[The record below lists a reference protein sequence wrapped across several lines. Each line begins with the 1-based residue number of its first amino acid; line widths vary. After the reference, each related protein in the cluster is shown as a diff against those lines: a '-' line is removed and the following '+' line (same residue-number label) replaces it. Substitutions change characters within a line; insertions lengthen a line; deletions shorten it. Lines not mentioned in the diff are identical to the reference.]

1 MSQCNFSIPIS
12 ITPED
17 VARKA
22 KAAITN
28 AGGQF
33 VGNEQSGAFHISTP
47 MGAIRGSYVIEGTFL
62 HVAIDSKPFL
72 LGCGVIEKQ
81 LKSYF

>member
-1 MSQCNFSIPIS
+1 MSQCSFSIPIN
-12 ITPED
+12 ITPAQ
-17 VARKA
+17 VASKA

-47 MGAIRGSYVIEGTFL
+47 MGAIRGSYVIEGTYL
-62 HVAIDSKPFL
+62 NVIIESKPFL
-72 LGCGVIEKQ
+72 LGCGMIEKQ